1 MEKNKRKEG
10 TQANPIALLSTYRTQ
25 LMGIA
30 TLMIIICHTHAT
42 VELPHIISK
51 IFNYGN
57 LGVDIFL
64 LLSGIGCY
72 YSLRKHKDKFA
83 FWHRRITRLLI
94 PYLLIT
100 LPFAIFALA
109 VGQENIL
116 DFVWRMTAME
126 FWLYHKGAWFVS
138 LMIPLYLISP
148 FLFHKMHITNK
159 SRGGWNI
166 AIVILISVLFT
177 ILSYHRLL
185 DNGQETVIS
194 NIQMAIFRTPSFLIG
209 IAIAPY
215 CKVKNTKIEQIFIAM
230 AIAYLTLRIFKVSI
244 PWLITPILSIALAMF
259 CKYIHEKGFIF
270 KLLTIIGGI
279 SLESYLYNIYLGNP
293 INYFLQPYKPLS
305 EGFQITEY
313 LVIAFGG
320 LMLAYYSRKYI
331 SILINKYEKL

>member
-30 TLMIIICHTHAT
+30 TLMIIICHTYNT
-42 VELPHIISK
+42 VELPHIIRK
-51 IFNYGN
+51 IFVYGN

-72 YSLRKHKDKFA
+72 YSLRKRKDKFA

-109 VGQENIL
+109 IGQENIL

-148 FLFHKMHITNK
+148 FLFHKKGTLQTNHQ
-159 SRGGWNI
+159 GGI

-215 CKVKNTKIEQIFIAM
+215 CKVKNTKI
-230 AIAYLTLRIFKVSI
+230 V
-244 PWLITPILSIALAMF
+244 
-259 CKYIHEKGFIF
+259 
-270 KLLTIIGGI
+270 
-279 SLESYLYNIYLGNP
+279 
-293 INYFLQPYKPLS
+293 
-305 EGFQITEY
+305 
-313 LVIAFGG
+313 
-320 LMLAYYSRKYI
+320 
-331 SILINKYEKL
+331 

>member
-1 MEKNKRKEG
+1 MEKNKREGG

-72 YSLRKHKDKFA
+72 YSLRKRKDKFA

-109 VGQENIL
+109 IGQENIL

-148 FLFHKMHITNK
+148 FLFHKMYITNK
-159 SRGGWNI
+159 SRGGVEYRYCNTDFR
-166 AIVILISVLFT
+166 SVHYFV
-177 ILSYHRLL
+177 LSSVA
-185 DNGQETVIS
+185 G
-194 NIQMAIFRTPSFLIG
+194 
-209 IAIAPY
+209 
-215 CKVKNTKIEQIFIAM
+215 
-230 AIAYLTLRIFKVSI
+230 
-244 PWLITPILSIALAMF
+244 
-259 CKYIHEKGFIF
+259 
-270 KLLTIIGGI
+270 
-279 SLESYLYNIYLGNP
+279 
-293 INYFLQPYKPLS
+293 
-305 EGFQITEY
+305 
-313 LVIAFGG
+313 
-320 LMLAYYSRKYI
+320 
-331 SILINKYEKL
+331 